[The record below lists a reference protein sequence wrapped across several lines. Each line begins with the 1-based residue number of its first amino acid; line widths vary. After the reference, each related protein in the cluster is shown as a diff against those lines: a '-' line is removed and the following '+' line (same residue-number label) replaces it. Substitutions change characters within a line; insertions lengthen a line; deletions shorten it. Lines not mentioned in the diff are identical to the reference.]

1 MRLRPWPD
9 GVAVQVVDG
18 LRVVPVG
25 MAIAQ
30 VTDEYGFLPGL
41 VCLDGALHTEQVTGP
56 QVEIFDRRGKIGRVD
71 FLVGQ
76 AMSRPPRPCERRRE
90 GQRPWTSAI
99 QASTSSAVCGQSPER
114 LRQPSSVTTTSSSRR
129 TPMPRNRSGTLRSS
143 ALK

>member
-1 MRLRPWPD
+1 
-9 GVAVQVVDG
+9 
-18 LRVVPVG
+18 

-76 AMSRPPRPCERRRE
+76 AMARV
-90 GQRPWTSAI
+90 A
-99 QASTSSAVCGQSPER
+99 
-114 LRQPSSVTTTSSSRR
+114 
-129 TPMPRNRSGTLRSS
+129 
-143 ALK
+143 